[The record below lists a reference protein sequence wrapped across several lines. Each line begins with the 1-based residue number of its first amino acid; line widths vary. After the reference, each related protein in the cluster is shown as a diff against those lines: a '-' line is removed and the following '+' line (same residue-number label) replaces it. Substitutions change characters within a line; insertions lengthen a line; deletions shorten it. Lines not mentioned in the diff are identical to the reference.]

1 MNKQISFSQLVESI
15 PDLVRIRTKKV
26 KTARSISESVDNE
39 IIEQMQ

>member
-1 MNKQISFSQLVESI
+1 MESN

-26 KTARSISESVDNE
+26 KTARSIYESVDNE